1 MLRKRYIQG
10 IYLEEI
16 NFVMKYNVFEV
27 IDGFAI
33 ETTNCLT
40 GEKMLLVGRYATI
53 QDAELDCEKL
63 NREDK
68 EN

>member
-1 MLRKRYIQG
+1 
-10 IYLEEI
+10 
-16 NFVMKYNVFEV
+16 MKYNVIEV

-33 ETTNCLT
+33 EATNCLT
-40 GEKMLLVGRYATI
+40 GEKLLLVGRYATI
-53 QDAELDCEKL
+53 QDAELDCKKL